1 MVHRVGVREFRENL
15 SHWLDVAASGE
26 DVVVTEHG
34 QAKVRISEI
43 SGRAVL
49 EQLAREGKVRLATRP
64 RAPLPQPIPVKGSP
78 VSDEIF
84 RGHGH

>member
-1 MVHRVGVREFRENL
+1 M

-34 QAKVRISEI
+34 KAKVRISEI

-49 EQLAREGKVRLATRP
+49 EQLAREGKVRLAKRP
-64 RAPLPQPIPVKGSP
+64 RTPLPPPIPVKGSP
-78 VSDEIF
+78 VTDEIF